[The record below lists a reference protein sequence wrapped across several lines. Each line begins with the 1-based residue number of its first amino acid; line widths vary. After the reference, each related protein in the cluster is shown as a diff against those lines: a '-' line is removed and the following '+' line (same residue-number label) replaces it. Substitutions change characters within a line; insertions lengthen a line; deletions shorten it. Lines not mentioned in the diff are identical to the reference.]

1 MPRFRFWLLPFFA
14 LFAVAGLAA
23 ADSFID
29 KLSPEQRHRMGLD
42 QLTPAQLAEL
52 DAAVQQFRRDG
63 AVTAAQ
69 EAAATAVAEY
79 KKKEEPS
86 VITRALDLFRRKQ
99 EEEKEQQVRFTA
111 TITGKFTGWEGR
123 TVFTLDNGQVWRQ
136 QGTDVYATKAQ
147 ENPAVLLYKAKSG
160 HWRLQLIEEGAWITV
175 VRIK

>member
-1 MPRFRFWLLPFFA
+1 MPRFRSWLLPLFA
-14 LFAVAGLAA
+14 LFATVGLAGS
-23 ADSFID
+23 DSFLG
-29 KLSPEQRHRMGLD
+29 KLSPEQKRRMGLD
-42 QLTPAQLAEL
+42 QLSPAQLAEL
-52 DAAVQQFRRDG
+52 DEAVQQYRRDG
-63 AVTAAQ
+63 VVTAAQ

-86 VITRALDLFRRKQ
+86 VISRALDLFRRKQ

-111 TITGKFTGWEGR
+111 TVVGKFTGWEGR

-136 QGTDVYATKAQ
+136 QGSDVYATKSQ

>member
-1 MPRFRFWLLPFFA
+1 MRRLRVLLLSVLA
-14 LFAVAGLAA
+14 LFAAAGLSATE
-23 ADSFID
+23 SFLD
-29 KLSPEQRHRMGLD
+29 KLSPEQKRRMGLD

-52 DAAVQQFRRDG
+52 DAAVLQYRRDG

-69 EAAATAVAEY
+69 EAAASAVAEY

-86 VITRALDLFRRKQ
+86 VISRALDLFRRKQ

-111 TITGKFTGWEGR
+111 TIPGKFTGWEGR

-136 QGTDVYATKAQ
+136 QGSDVYATKAQ